1 MEDKE
6 LAETWIA
13 KVFNFS
19 LVGRCTEKRLGSFLF
34 QDFIASGH
42 HGRLIAELE
51 ENENITF
58 VY

>member
-19 LVGRCTEKRLGSFLF
+19 LEGRCTEKRLGSFLF

-42 HGRLIAELE
+42 HGRLIAE
-51 ENENITF
+51 
-58 VY
+58 